1 MGAVTKPL
9 VGVFDLASNVTAGVR
24 ETTTVFDANDI
35 GRERLPRYIAMD
47 HILRVSMSFTL
58 ILLLDDVLIITI

>member
-47 HILRVSMSFTL
+47 RILRVSMS
-58 ILLLDDVLIITI
+58 LLDTISGVLIIAM

>member
-1 MGAVTKPL
+1 M
-9 VGVFDLASNVTAGVR
+9 GVFDLASNVTAGVR

-47 HILRVSMSFTL
+47 NILRVSMKFYF
-58 ILLLDDVLIITI
+58 ILLDDMLIYCYLAFLTT